1 MGKKALEKAKIANI
15 KDQLNKNGFKTDI
28 SLLEKDRLYGNA
40 WNELLSKSKATL
52 ISISGSS
59 VCDFTGEIQ
68 KKYDELYMKGIRGK
82 ELEDVYSK
90 FDGQIEAT
98 VISPRIF
105 EATLNNV
112 LLIGY
117 EDHYSNILEA
127 GKHYV
132 VLKRDVL

>member
-1 MGKKALEKAKIANI
+1 
-15 KDQLNKNGFKTDI
+15 
-28 SLLEKDRLYGNA
+28 
-40 WNELLSKSKATL
+40 
-52 ISISGSS
+52 
-59 VCDFTGEIQ
+59 
-68 KKYDELYMKGIRGK
+68 MKGIVRGK

-90 FDGQIEAT
+90 FDGQLKLIA
-98 VISPRIF
+98 ISPRIF

-132 VLKRDVL
+132 VLKKDHSNFEEIAKILKDEKSRSKYIDKAYEDLILSNNILGKNSLVILKMNKTL